1 MPAFLAQFFTKNEM
15 EKAIQDSNKPIE
27 KSPRNKAKKSKKEVQ
42 VFESDSEPSCDNFEE
57 AEMKEIFN
65 EALSE
70 GDIEEQFPKAVS
82 PP

>member
-1 MPAFLAQFFTKNEM
+1 MPAFLAQFFSKNEM

-42 VFESDSEPSCDNFEE
+42 VFESDSEPSCDNYEE

-70 GDIEEQFPKAVS
+70 GDIEE
-82 PP
+82 